1 MNPEKLAKLQ
11 AQVRTGGKGTP
22 RRKVK
27 AAHKP
32 AVKEDKKLASTLKQL
47 NVQPISAIE
56 EVNMFHDDG
65 KITNFVA
72 PRVSASIAGN
82 TFVIAGKSQNK
93 GIEEMFPEIL
103 SQLGPES
110 LADLKKLAE
119 SFQNQANI
127 GNVDDDIPE
136 LVEAEDEA
144 AKGETDLNAAD

>member
-1 MNPEKLAKLQ
+1 LQ

-72 PRVSASIAGN
+72 PRGRCLTMN
-82 TFVIAGKSQNK
+82 
-93 GIEEMFPEIL
+93 PIL
-103 SQLGPES
+103 VL
-110 LADLKKLAE
+110 
-119 SFQNQANI
+119 
-127 GNVDDDIPE
+127 
-136 LVEAEDEA
+136 
-144 AKGETDLNAAD
+144 